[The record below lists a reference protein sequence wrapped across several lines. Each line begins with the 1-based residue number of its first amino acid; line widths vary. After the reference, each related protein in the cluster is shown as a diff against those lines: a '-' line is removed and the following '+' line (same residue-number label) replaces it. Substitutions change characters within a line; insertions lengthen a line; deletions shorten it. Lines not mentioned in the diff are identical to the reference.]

1 MLLTHKAFARAR
13 RLSPYPLASGARHG
27 IKKDSKT
34 PWGSTEPGGV
44 RPPVLSPVLP
54 TVLILVLTSV
64 FFKNMVFQQQ
74 HAEIRLG
81 CVIYYTS
88 FSCPAA

>member
-44 RPPVLSPVLP
+44 RPPVLSPVLF
-54 TVLILVLTSV
+54 LVLTSG
-64 FFKNMVFQQQ
+64 FFKNMVSRQQ